1 MLFYSYNL
9 TSLLGCC
16 NYQLSINRLDCADVD
31 DFSIDSV
38 SGKKI
43 GMQDKY
49 GESGSAGD
57 LVKKYGLDGEGVYNS
72 VKEFL
77 K

>member
-1 MLFYSYNL
+1 
-9 TSLLGCC
+9 
-16 NYQLSINRLDCADVD
+16 
-31 DFSIDSV
+31 
-38 SGKKI
+38 
-43 GMQDKY
+43 MQDRF
-49 GESGSAGD
+49 GESGSAAA